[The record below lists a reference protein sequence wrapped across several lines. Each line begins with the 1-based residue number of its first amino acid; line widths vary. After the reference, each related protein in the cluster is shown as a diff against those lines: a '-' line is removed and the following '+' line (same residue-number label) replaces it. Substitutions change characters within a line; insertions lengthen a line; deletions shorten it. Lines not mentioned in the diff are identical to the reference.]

1 MNKAETIAGQI
12 DALAALRDEK
22 AQVKLR
28 INASSQRL
36 GQIAQRITEPIP
48 SATSVFSMKVKI
60 TTAKKRL

>member
-28 INASSQRL
+28 INASGRDWD
-36 GQIAQRITEPIP
+36 R
-48 SATSVFSMKVKI
+48 
-60 TTAKKRL
+60 